1 MTLHDELKKLAADWR
16 RDAAISPNGSA
27 AKECINSAARGIES
41 ILARH
46 PEESPETPPAAM
58 NFRNEDAPI
67 WFVFVSAEG
76 DRTCF
81 VCGDE
86 IERDTVTLREIFGNA
101 PVDQQH
107 VEYAQAIIRELTNT
121 NEIDFED
128 GAIQWEC
135 AEAATVL
142 LSQEDRL
149 RRLESEK
156 SPLPNPPGPVK
167 V

>member
-1 MTLHDELKKLAADWR
+1 MTLHDELKKLAETWR
-16 RDAAISPNGSA
+16 TAAVSTPNDGLLDGCLIGA
-27 AKECINSAARGIES
+27 AQGIES

-58 NFRNEDAPI
+58 NFRNEDTPI

-128 GAIQWEC
+128 GSVQWEC

-142 LSQEDRL
+142 LSHEDRL
-149 RRLESEK
+149 RRLEAEK
-156 SPLPNPPGPVK
+156 SPLPL
-167 V
+167 